1 MCKFSIVI
9 PVYNVEKYLKKCLDS
24 VFNQTYKDYEVIVV
38 NDGTKD
44 NSMDIVKNYNVK
56 VITQKNQGLSAARNH
71 GVKKATGE
79 YLIFL
84 DSDDYWEKDLL
95 KELAKSLKNNPD
107 LIRFQINEVYEDGK
121 VIPYQEERFTA
132 LSGPAA
138 FEKIVKYHFVE
149 NAWCY
154 AINRQYYLQNKF
166 EFKVGTIHEDFGLTP
181 LIIMKA
187 KRVNSINC
195 LGYNYLQ
202 RQGSIMSNKNYEKT
216 KKKVDDMYLHYNYLI
231 KEANKLECDTTT
243 FKSFVA
249 NSLILKITELNNK
262 DYRQYLKKLRED
274 KVFDNILTDTTP
286 RKIKKAFLKLSPKV
300 YYKLIKR
307 WVYGRYKYHCS
318 NL

>member
-1 MCKFSIVI
+1 MPKFSIII
-9 PVYNVEKYLKKCLDS
+9 PVYNVEKYLKKCLDG

-44 NSMDIVKNYNVK
+44 NSMDIVKDYNVK
-56 VITQKNQGLSAARNH
+56 VINQKNQGLSAARNA
-71 GVKKATGE
+71 GVKKAIGD

-95 KELAKSLKNNPD
+95 KELSKSLKNNPD
-107 LIRFQINEVYEDGK
+107 LVRFQINEVHEDGR
-121 VIPYQEERFTA
+121 VIPYQEESFTN
-132 LSGPAA
+132 LSGPDA

-154 AINRQYYLQNKF
+154 AISKKYYLENKF
-166 EFKVGTIHEDFGLTP
+166 EFKTSTIHEDFGLIP
-181 LIIMKA
+181 LVIMKA
-187 KRVNSINC
+187 KRVNSINY

-216 KKKVDDMYLHYNYLI
+216 KKKVADMYLHYNYLI
-231 KEANKLECDTTT
+231 EEINKLDVDTTI

-249 NSLILKITELNNK
+249 NSLILKITELNYK
-262 DYRQYLKKLRED
+262 DYKFYLNKLKKE
-274 KVFDNILTDTTP
+274 KVFDNLLTDTTG
-286 RKIKKAFLKLSPKV
+286 RKVKKVLLRLSPKN

-307 WVYGRYKYHCS
+307 
-318 NL
+318 

>member
-1 MCKFSIVI
+1 MPKFSIII

-44 NSMDIVKNYNVK
+44 NSMDIVKDYDVK
-56 VITQKNQGLSAARNH
+56 VINQKNQGLSAARNA

-84 DSDDYWEKDLL
+84 DSDDYWEKGLL
-95 KELAKSLKNNPD
+95 KELSKSLKNNPD

-121 VIPYQEERFTA
+121 TISYPEESFA
-132 LSGPAA
+132 NLSGTDA
-138 FEKIVKYHFVE
+138 FKKIVKYHFVE
-149 NAWCY
+149 NACIY
-154 AINRQYYLQNKF
+154 AIKRNYYIENKF
-166 EFKVGTIHEDFGLTP
+166 EFRKDALHEDFGLIP
-181 LIIMKA
+181 LIIIKS
-187 KRVNSINC
+187 KKVNSINY

-231 KEANKLECDTTT
+231 EEANKLDVDTTI

-249 NSLILKITELNNK
+249 NSLILKITELNHR
-262 DYRQYLKKLRED
+262 DYKFYLNIHQDNEYLKNVLQ
-274 KVFDNILTDTTP
+274 N
-286 RKIKKAFLKLSPKV
+286 
-300 YYKLIKR
+300 
-307 WVYGRYKYHCS
+307 
-318 NL
+318 

>member
-9 PVYNVEKYLKKCLDS
+9 PVYNVEKYLEKCLDS

-71 GVKKATGE
+71 GVKKATGD

-95 KELAKSLKNNPD
+95 KELAKSLKNTPD

-121 VIPYQEERFTA
+121 VIPYQEESFTD
-132 LSGPAA
+132 LSGLAA

-187 KRVNSINC
+187 KRVNSINY

-231 KEANKLECDTTT
+231 KEANKLEVDTTI
-243 FKSFVA
+243 FKSFIA

-262 DYRQYLKKLRED
+262 DYSQYLKRLREE
-274 KVFDNILTDTTP
+274 KVFDNILTDTTT
-286 RKIKKAFLKLSPKV
+286 RKIKRVFLKLSPKV

-307 WVYGRYKYHCS
+307 WV
-318 NL
+318 LW

>member
-9 PVYNVEKYLKKCLDS
+9 PVYNVEKYLEKCLDS

-71 GVKKATGE
+71 GVKKATGD

-95 KELAKSLKNNPD
+95 KELAKSLKNTPD

-121 VIPYQEERFTA
+121 VIPYQEESFTD
-132 LSGPAA
+132 LSGLAA

-187 KRVNSINC
+187 KRVNSINY

-231 KEANKLECDTTT
+231 KEANKLEVDTTI
-243 FKSFVA
+243 FKSFIA

-262 DYRQYLKKLRED
+262 DYSQYLKRLREE
-274 KVFDNILTDTTP
+274 KVFDNILTDTTT
-286 RKIKKAFLKLSPKV
+286 RKIKRVFLKLSPKV

-307 WVYGRYKYHCS
+307 
-318 NL
+318 